1 MIYKPTIF
9 NDAQS
14 INVNEFSR
22 YPLKAAFHR
31 APSAPSTE
39 RWSLLKV
46 TFITF
51 SLETSL
57 IFRTGNK
64 GRLGRTNDKDARLWG
79 IDDGSEMGHPIE
91 IYLVRLNTI

>member
-9 NDAQS
+9 NDTQS

-31 APSAPSTE
+31 APSVPSTE
-39 RWSLLKV
+39 WWLLLKV

-57 IFRTGNK
+57 VFHTGNK
-64 GRLGRTNDKDARLWG
+64 GRLGQTNGKDA
-79 IDDGSEMGHPIE
+79 
-91 IYLVRLNTI
+91 